1 MAFDSGIAVYNL
13 GNLPSVTAKSRTHAE
28 STASKF
34 NHVPSSPRDLSDL
47 SAHRYDTAP
56 NPQGLCCLGT
66 RKLIFPGRT
75 KGQVQI
81 VDLIDKK
88 THIIPAHN
96 TPIQALIASKDE
108 QFLATASIQGTLIR
122 VWSTDGAKIC
132 EFRRGVDRAI
142 IFSLAFSPSGSHIA
156 ATSDKS
162 TLHIFDMPRRQNEE
176 EATDNT
182 KLRHSTSKSIGVSSS
197 KAGKRPPVSTTARN
211 ERVGNS
217 LSTRSKH
224 SPVGTPPAGTS
235 RLTLSPTKGSPLL
248 SPATDG
254 HSDRVSITPSEAV
267 SHRGSTD
274 PYWNDLLRQQRG
286 NRRTSS
292 TINASPDII
301 SDADVADYNPSRKYG
316 TLADIPYAPRF
327 LTDTYS
333 SLSCRFEIG
342 DESPHVSRGT
352 NLQERY
358 AQARPAK
365 GRISWIDDDELVVV
379 GAGKDARW
387 EKFRIGYDQDG
398 RRAIAKMGWKHYME
412 DDGMR

>member
-1 MAFDSGIAVYNL
+1 MI
-13 GNLPSVTAKSRTHAE
+13 AKSRAHAE
-28 STASKF
+28 STTSEFKELL
-34 NHVPSSPRDLSDL
+34 SSPRDLSAL
-47 SAHRYDTAP
+47 SGHRYDTAQ

-96 TPIQALIASKDE
+96 TPIQALIVSKDE
-108 QFLATASIQGTLIR
+108 QLLATASIQGTLIR
-122 VWSTDGAKIC
+122 VWSTDGAKVC

-142 IFSLAFSPSGSHIA
+142 IFSLAFSPSVSHIA

-176 EATDNT
+176 ETTDNT
-182 KLRHSTSKSIGVSSS
+182 KSRHSTPKSIGVSSS
-197 KAGKRPPVSTTARN
+197 KVGKRPSYGTASSPVSTAARDG
-211 ERVGNS
+211 RVTNS
-217 LSTRSKH
+217 QPTRSKH
-224 SPVGTPPAGTS
+224 SPVNTPSADTP
-235 RLTLSPTKGSPLL
+235 RLALSPTKGSPLL
-248 SPATDG
+248 SPAIDG

-286 NRRTSS
+286 NRRTPS
-292 TINASPDII
+292 TTNANPDVI

-342 DESPHVSRGT
+342 DESPHVPRGT
-352 NLQERY
+352 NLQELY

-365 GRISWIDDDELVVV
+365 GRICWIDDDELVIV

-387 EKFRIGYDQDG
+387 EKFRIGYDQDD
-398 RRAIAKMGWKHYME
+398 RRAIAKIGWKHYME
-412 DDGMR
+412 DDGMH